1 MGYSSQER
9 KEAFQGSKE
18 SVENEKGECMNK
30 LAIYLNTHPVMDLLF
45 ALVIS
50 TLPVVPFIVIG
61 LRNW

>member
-1 MGYSSQER
+1 
-9 KEAFQGSKE
+9 
-18 SVENEKGECMNK
+18 VENEKGECMNK